1 MNHWPS
7 APPKREPLKP
17 PSVEAA
23 KADTNDPGA
32 LAVMRS
38 PKFFMTTCFM
48 CLAHFTKDFSVFG
61 LAYVFPQYFQSS
73 GHGTVASH
81 LIVTALLAI
90 PGVALAVAVMRTTW
104 IGHITA
110 MRTASALTAI
120 AALGMLE
127 ISPTALAVPCA
138 YAEVPVIGLF
148 HHHRHL

>member
-81 LIVTALLAI
+81 LIIVALLAI
-90 PGVALAVAVMRTTW
+90 PGVALA
-104 IGHITA
+104 
-110 MRTASALTAI
+110 
-120 AALGMLE
+120 ALGMLE
-127 ISPTALAVPCA
+127 ISPEALAVPCA
-138 YAEVPVIGLF
+138 YALKFLSLVFFII
-148 HHHRHL
+148 